1 MEAQTTGMNDVLHQG
16 SFSRAAL
23 MSDVATNRRGLFLC
37 SATGFLFAFK
47 ACLTF
52 LWFQSDPKLG
62 AAMEVGA
69 TLTWLAIT
77 VCYTVLNPPRSVHR
91 FVAVKPL
98 PWIFAYLSLAIISL
112 LWTSAKS
119 PAVAAAYCAGTT
131 ADVALI
137 ALILRYEPTEEGIRG
152 VMSGFIVGAAL
163 VALVA
168 WVSPAMEDMRLG
180 HEEFM
185 HPNLI
190 GFDFAIA
197 ALFAAYLAHRKKV
210 WMWAVAGFVITM
222 LRTLSKG
229 TIVGFLFAGLYY
241 LVGGLKISRKAR
253 IYIGVSCTAVLAG
266 FWGLLEAYLDV
277 YTRGNNLETLTGR
290 TYIWIQALDMAF
302 EKPWLGYGFDSFRW
316 VVPPLGDFQPGHAH
330 NEIIQQFFAYGIVG
344 LFIVVGVYW
353 TFYRQARLSRNA
365 DLKPIAMAML
375 ILVLLRGLV
384 DTDRFELC
392 FPLWL
397 ITMLSV
403 ALADTTT
410 PQPST

>member
-1 MEAQTTGMNDVLHQG
+1 MEAQSPGISSALHQG
-16 SFSRAAL
+16 SFPSDAL
-23 MSDVATNRRGLFLC
+23 MSDIAMDRSSLFLC
-37 SATGFLFAFK
+37 SVAGFLFAFK
-47 ACLTF
+47 ACITF

-62 AAMEVGA
+62 AAVEVGA
-69 TLTWLAIT
+69 TLAWLVIT
-77 VCYTVLNPPRSVHR
+77 VCYTVLNPPRVVHR
-91 FVAVKPL
+91 FVAVRPAL
-98 PWIFAYLSLAIISL
+98 WIFAYLGLAAVSL

-119 PAVAAAYCAGTT
+119 PNVAAVYCAGT
-131 ADVALI
+131 AAEVALI
-137 ALILRYEPTEEGIRG
+137 ALVLRYEPTEEDIRR

-168 WVSPAMEDMRLG
+168 WVSPTMEDMRLG

-210 WMWAVAGFVITM
+210 WTWAVAGFVITM

-241 LVGGLKISRKAR
+241 LMRGLRISRKAR
-253 IYIGVSCTAVLAG
+253 ICIGVFCSAVLVG
-266 FWGLLEAYLDV
+266 FWGLLEAYLDL
-277 YTRGNNLETLTGR
+277 YTQGNNLETLTGR
-290 TYIWIQALDMAF
+290 TYIWIKALDMAF

-330 NEIIQQFFAYGIVG
+330 NEIIQQFFAYGMVG

-365 DLKPIAMAML
+365 DLKAVAMAML
-375 ILVLLRGLV
+375 ILALIRGLV

-403 ALADTTT
+403 ALADTTA

>member
-1 MEAQTTGMNDVLHQG
+1 MEAHIPAMSGPFHQG
-16 SFSRAAL
+16 TFPEDAL
-23 MSDVATNRRGLFLC
+23 MSSIARGRRGRLLC
-37 SATGFLFAFK
+37 NVAVFLFAFK
-47 ACLTF
+47 VCVTF

-62 AAMEVGA
+62 AAVEVGTSLA
-69 TLTWLAIT
+69 WLAIAI
-77 VCYTVLNPPRSVHR
+77 CYTALNPPRPAHR
-91 FVAVKPL
+91 FVGVRPVR
-98 PWIFAYLSLAIISL
+98 WIFAYLGLAAISL

-119 PAVAAAYCAGTT
+119 LNVAAAYCPGTA
-131 ADVALI
+131 ADVAVI
-137 ALILRYEPTEEGIRG
+137 ALVLRYEPTEQSIRN
-152 VMSGFIVGAAL
+152 VMRGFIVGAAL

-168 WVSPAMEDMRLG
+168 WHAPAMEDMRLG
-180 HEEFM
+180 HEEFL

-197 ALFAAYLAHRKKV
+197 ALFAAYLAHRNKV
-210 WMWAVAGFVITM
+210 WLWAVAGFVITM

-241 LVGGLKISRKAR
+241 LLRGLKISRKAR
-253 IYIGVSCTAVLAG
+253 ISIGVACTAVLIA
-266 FWGLLEAYLDV
+266 FWGLMEAYLDL
-277 YTRGNNLETLTGR
+277 YTQGKNLETLTGR
-290 TYIWIQALDMAF
+290 TYIWIQALDLAF

-344 LFIVVGVYW
+344 LVIVAGVYW
-353 TFYRQARLSRNA
+353 SFYRQALVSRNA
-365 DLKPIAMAML
+365 DLKAMAMAML
-375 ILVLLRGLV
+375 ILVLIRGLV

-397 ITMLSV
+397 MTMLSV
-403 ALADTTT
+403 ALASTAS

>member
-1 MEAQTTGMNDVLHQG
+1 MEAQIPGMSDTFHQG
-16 SFSRAAL
+16 TFSEDTL
-23 MSDVATNRRGLFLC
+23 TSSVAMGRHGLFLC
-37 SATGFLFAFK
+37 NAAGFLFAFK
-47 ACLTF
+47 ACVTF

-62 AAMEVGA
+62 AAVEVGA
-69 TLTWLAIT
+69 TLAWLAIAI
-77 VCYTVLNPPRSVHR
+77 CYTALNPPQPVHR
-91 FVAVKPL
+91 FVGVRPVR
-98 PWIFAYLSLAIISL
+98 WIFAYLGLAAISL

-119 PAVAAAYCAGTT
+119 LNVAAAYCAGTA

-137 ALILRYEPTEEGIRG
+137 ALALRYEPTKQGIRK
-152 VMSGFIVGAAL
+152 VMRGFIVGATL

-168 WVSPAMEDMRLG
+168 WYAPAMEDMRLG

-197 ALFAAYLAHRKKV
+197 ALFAAYLAHRNKV
-210 WMWAVAGFVITM
+210 WLWAVAGFVITM

-241 LVGGLKISRKAR
+241 LLRGLKISRKAR
-253 IYIGVSCTAVLAG
+253 ISVGVACTAVLIG
-266 FWGLLEAYLDV
+266 FWSLLEAYLDL
-277 YTRGNNLETLTGR
+277 YTQGKNLETLTGR
-290 TYIWIQALDMAF
+290 TYIWIQALDLAF

-344 LFIVVGVYW
+344 LLIVTGIYW
-353 TFYRQARLSRNA
+353 TFYRQARLSGNA
-365 DLKPIAMAML
+365 DLKAMAMAML
-375 ILVLLRGLV
+375 ILVLVRGLV

-397 ITMLSV
+397 MTMLSV
-403 ALADTTT
+403 ALAGTAS
-410 PQPST
+410 PQQST